1 MDQPPDRRGYT
12 DSDYEA
18 ILRAVEETARG
29 RWFLAEHA
37 KHTRHAD
44 TRVVLTAIEK
54 LERAVAEKS
63 APPDFER
70 VRLDLVD
77 LANIIARTRSEI
89 AAIQPE
95 GGSNIGHA
103 TNELDAIV
111 DTTERATSDILTA
124 AEQTQEIAWTL
135 RERGVDPAMCDQID
149 ALVTEIYTAC
159 SFQDLTGQRIRK
171 VIDALRFLERRL
183 DAMLAVSRGTAPPVV
198 PAQAPEEAPAERMV
212 LRMDGTPGVDDA
224 DMLEPAP
231 DAKPAPAAKPAPSP
245 APSGDPAIEA
255 LTPSERLA
263 LFS

>member
-1 MDQPPDRRGYT
+1 MGQTPDRRGYT
-12 DSDYEA
+12 DSDYDA

-37 KHTRHAD
+37 KHTRQAD
-44 TRVVLTAIEK
+44 TRQVLTAIER
-54 LERAVAEKS
+54 LERVVAEKS
-63 APPDFER
+63 ATPDFER

-95 GGSNIGHA
+95 GGNNIGHA

-111 DTTERATSDILTA
+111 DTTERATSDILSA

-135 RERGVDPAMCDQID
+135 RERGVDSAMCDQID

-159 SFQDLTGQRIRK
+159 SFQDLTGQRMRK

-183 DAMLAVSRGTAPPVV
+183 DAMLAVSRNTAPPVV
-198 PAQAPEEAPAERMV
+198 PAQGPDDSADERAAPPVDQIA
-212 LRMDGTPGVDDA
+212 GVDDA
-224 DMLEPAP
+224 DMLAPAP
-231 DAKPAPAAKPAPSP
+231 KPAPATKPPS

-255 LTPSERLA
+255 LSPSERLA

>member
-1 MDQPPDRRGYT
+1 MDHKSPDRRGYT

-29 RWFLAEHA
+29 RWFLSEHT
-37 KHTRHAD
+37 KQTRQAD
-44 TRVVLTAIEK
+44 TRLVLAAIEK
-54 LERAVAEKS
+54 LERTVTEKS
-63 APPDFER
+63 ETSPDLER
-70 VRLDLVD
+70 MRLDLVD
-77 LANIIARTRSEI
+77 LADIIARTRAEI

-95 GGSNIGHA
+95 GASNIGHA

-111 DTTERATSDILTA
+111 DTTERATSDILSA

-135 RERGVDPAMCDQID
+135 RERGIDPTMCDQVD

-183 DAMLAVSRGTAPPVV
+183 DAMLGASPRLAPPVV
-198 PAQAPEEAPAERMV
+198 PAQGPEAPAASRA
-212 LRMDGTPGVDDA
+212 DA
-224 DMLEPAP
+224 DDEMLEP
-231 DAKPAPAAKPAPSP
+231 PAEMNRTPAAETASP
-245 APSGDPAIEA
+245 AAGDPIEA
-255 LTPSERLA
+255 LSPSERLA

>member
-1 MDQPPDRRGYT
+1 MGQTPDRRGYT

-37 KHTRHAD
+37 KHTRQTD
-44 TRVVLTAIEK
+44 TTLVLAAIEK
-54 LERAVAEKS
+54 LERVVAEKA

-77 LANIIARTRSEI
+77 LAGIIARTRSEI

-95 GGSNIGHA
+95 GSSNIGHA

-111 DTTERATSDILTA
+111 DTTERATSDILSS

-183 DAMLAVSRGTAPPVV
+183 DSMLAPWRGDAPPVV
-198 PAQAPEEAPAERMV
+198 PEQRAKAETKAAGPAAEVADLDTVDVFAPEPQAKAAAPS
-212 LRMDGTPGVDDA
+212 T
-224 DMLEPAP
+224 
-231 DAKPAPAAKPAPSP
+231 PAAPLAPG
-245 APSGDPAIEA
+245 GDAAIET
-255 LTPSERLA
+255 LSPSERLA

>member
-1 MDQPPDRRGYT
+1 MDQPPARRGYT
-12 DSDYEA
+12 DSEYEA

-44 TRVVLTAIEK
+44 THLVLAAIEQLERVVGEK
-54 LERAVAEKS
+54 VKTPDLERM
-63 APPDFER
+63 
-70 VRLDLVD
+70 RLDLVEM
-77 LANIIARTRSEI
+77 ANIIARTRSEI
-89 AAIQPE
+89 AAIRPE

-111 DTTERATSDILTA
+111 DTTERATSDILSA
-124 AEQTQEIAWTL
+124 AEQIQEIAWTL

-149 ALVTEIYTAC
+149 ALTTEAYTAC

-183 DAMLAVSRGTAPPVV
+183 DGMIALWRNVAPPVV
-198 PAQAPEEAPAERMV
+198 PAQAPAEPPSQAAARVDEIMG
-212 LRMDGTPGVDDA
+212 LDDA
-224 DMLEPAP
+224 DVFEPAP
-231 DAKPAPAAKPAPSP
+231 AVAPVAPSP
-245 APSGDPAIEA
+245 PSGDPAIEA
-255 LTPSERLA
+255 LSPSERLA

>member
-1 MDQPPDRRGYT
+1 MDQTPDRRGYT

-95 GGSNIGHA
+95 GGSNIGQA

-111 DTTERATSDILTA
+111 DTTERATSDILSS

-183 DAMLAVSRGTAPPVV
+183 DGMIALWRNAPPVV
-198 PAQAPEEAPAERMV
+198 PGQGPEETAAARD
-212 LRMDGTPGVDDA
+212 RGAIDTG

-231 DAKPAPAAKPAPSP
+231 EAKAARKPAPPS
-245 APSGDPAIEA
+245 ADPAIEA
-255 LTPSERLA
+255 LSPSERLA